1 MINLINVWVKRIII
15 AVIISTIIEM
25 MIPNG
30 SIKKYV
36 QSIIGIYIAF
46 IVVSPIFIL
55 IAGKQISLNTN
66 IITNNNIYEIK
77 QIDTDKYIENA
88 YKDKLKED
96 IIYNATKHGFTVKEL
111 EIDIGNNSKINEIK
125 LIVKNNEV
133 ERIEDIRIDIDKKI
147 EKTDEQQEDLIELKE
162 YLSETYDIPEE
173 RISLYAER

>member
-66 IITNNNIYEIK
+66 IITNNNMYEIK

-111 EIDIGNNSKINEIK
+111 EID
-125 LIVKNNEV
+125 NEV